1 MKNLR
6 HFCAASMLTL
16 ALTLTAVAGQIETGI
31 VPPTAP
37 ATPTTQGQIDTGITA
52 GGIEIPLT
60 TEAAAAS
67 IAAAA
72 LSVLNSVLS
81 LL

>member
-16 ALTLTAVAGQIETGI
+16 ALTLSAFAGEIDI
-31 VPPTAP
+31 PLAPPTPP
-37 ATPTTQGQIDTGITA
+37 ATPTTQGE
-52 GGIEIPLT
+52 IEIGLTSGDISTPLT
-60 TEAAAAS
+60 AEAT
-67 IAAAA
+67 AAAA